1 MRLDS
6 ATGLLRM
13 ETLVSVGPTV
23 SQNVYNTTLLRMEDI
38 PGMLS
43 SGMKC
48 VAGLADGLNTQT
60 ASSVERSIV
69 SVLSSTQV
77 ASALDSNAPACTV
90 QSVIMTETGFVGQYG
105 VTPRVSETLENSYSL
120 PVVAGNSS
128 STARRLG
135 ALPSYPRDISETVR
149 QLIGSRVRFPASL
162 QGARFAVPLSVMA
175 KLGDSAWDGALPAT
189 APDTNVHRRQLQS
202 TGDAASVTSSPLVGN
217 PLMCI
222 RLSDAVMWDL
232 RGGDNAYPVYLKDSL
247 LNTNPTFDYG
257 QFRRLATAM
266 KSTANVTAF
275 GYSFTE
281 PGTYVF
287 GNAGNTNQRLIVTV
301 MESGT
306 SCPTEGPIV
315 PLRVEAVNQVGTR
328 RNDAVFLEL
337 NRSVA
342 LAMALS
348 FLFLVLVLVAG
359 FAYFHTLPWE
369 ESNLGR
375 VTYRDK
381 GKTGSLLSLQK
392 HTAAAAAAADAT
404 SGSAAKEA
412 AQTVEADSKAA
423 PAAGTA
429 FGSQQSTENSDDED
443 AIVTVTEANLGAI
456 TGDIE
461 IQALKKDPEWLNV
474 AEALMERR
482 SGLVGDLTKMGV
494 DDLDLVN
501 VLETLETHQDAMTVG
516 FLDQGR
522 QTRQTQKR
530 IHNEADSIKRLLAT
544 AAYERSMRDALYTP
558 EDEAMRAAAAKR
570 VMRELKQK
578 DSFQAA
584 LANAQARLATAMFEL
599 MTKLQPGATPLTEQ
613 ALEELR
619 RDEVQLRDLSDNS
632 ELVVDLSANSVIGSI
647 RDGVM
652 ALQSAV
658 DQCAQL
664 AGEDRE
670 RASTGAPV
678 WRLVSALGLGNSRAV
693 NNALE
698 GSRAGE
704 EALSETLRRM
714 MEALEPFADTAP
726 GAQTELHAT
735 AAEFGQLLANTD
747 KVPSVADL
755 FHIRARRERVATAVA
770 SAQGQSHIPG
780 HAADDECVRKHSS
793 EESLDLQA
801 SNPLGLGADG
811 HAQSALNRA
820 GSSEES
826 AAVSTHS
833 SLDSNLNQRNAIEES
848 ELIDRSE
855 VQWLD
860 KEPYVQ
866 KIDSAVARCSGR
878 LRTLF
883 TDLGHV
889 MSMLHAQVPPLAVE
903 SGASLDTVTRHQLT
917 LSGELSAFVAAQQ
930 GESADDA
937 EDDAAMGDE
946 DLLKYMEQ
954 LGHVLHGRVVLA
966 DGTIAS
972 AEGVMPAG
980 TPSGTQQA
988 AGGQGN
994 EEESGRGLHDELKL
1008 DDDDIVTVNTEED
1021 LQLDVGGRIGPAQS
1035 SEAGGSTHNAGMAA
1049 VSAAM
1054 AKDLDRDTQ
1063 RREKV
1068 VLDAVD
1074 EVDRRNGGDIEQQR
1088 AALEEAAEEDAAA
1101 LGDAIG
1107 LSAAERQKLAAA
1119 AKGDAEAIADAVA
1132 LESQRAREDMAIN
1145 MQQQRA
1151 ARAEAKLRD
1160 AQAGVVAEM
1169 ENAVADEA
1177 ATKASEV
1184 AAEQASADKE
1194 YENEQAD
1201 MQAAVAKKKLA
1212 IAAEREEK
1220 LATLRQQLQ
1229 EAQQAAEAGHSNAE
1243 ELAADAAA
1251 AEAELEAAI
1260 EREAQLAEAQA
1271 AVQAGI
1277 QTASDDLE
1285 AARQAHTAAIEQAAA
1300 DFQEQRTKGIAELEA
1315 ALGQERDDA
1324 VAALEA
1330 KNSAELEEATSA
1342 VERETLAR
1350 GHAEERARLEAE
1362 LAEEETRRKHQLE
1375 NRIKEASTSMEAK
1388 RAQLMQ
1394 EHEATV
1400 QRLAEKQ
1407 QQERG
1412 HQQAKLR
1419 RRLEE
1424 RKAKRAAARAKK
1436 VADELEDAERRAQDA
1451 EARGNATGARLIRA
1465 TVAAAHASSHSAYT
1479 KSEKDSEQALTA
1491 ASEADETAMAT
1502 TFTQEAKL
1510 ASLRGKA
1517 RADIAFVNASVQAAR
1532 EAEERD
1538 IAERQRDKLQRKWA
1552 MLDAK
1557 AEAET
1562 NAAGEDAAKV
1572 KEIQQRSRE
1581 DLTEYRKQLD
1591 AELQHERDV
1600 LKTKMLAAEKE
1611 ASAKVALIQSQADEQ
1626 EKALRVQWSKD
1637 IDSAMTG
1644 VRSDAERKAAAAN
1657 DRLRDRRLDRLQSIM
1672 AKAEAQ
1678 KAAIEDARRK
1688 QAAAL
1693 QTRLDAQAKNAQA
1706 WEADLMSKVATVSGG
1721 AVGGSSGDVAM
1732 DAASAHE
1739 RARLEAEAESDRLEL
1754 AREQAVQRA
1763 AAEAA
1768 AEEDAA
1774 KARQDAAR
1782 AAVEEQQRLIAA
1794 KRAEQDAKR
1803 AAMGNVTQEE
1813 LQRIKAEQ
1821 EAEMAEYTAAMASN
1835 REEQDRKLNAR
1846 LEARQARKARA
1857 LARKQDEERKSSQVK
1872 NARALGAIES
1882 LTASQREK
1890 QALLDVLEDGSLTP
1904 DRKAEAIEAV
1914 LGQRHARETAELMAQ
1929 QYQERQNRKK
1939 ALLEGLYEEKRGE
1952 MADAVDAAKTD
1963 GASAAEIA
1971 EVMQQIN
1978 DSYKSRI
1985 ANETGALSQELEGQ
1999 HASEMITLR
2008 QRQLA
2013 EVSEAFSAL
2022 APEDI
2027 LRRHEME
2034 EAAKEAQE
2042 LAAFQAEMESEK
2054 QRRMAAL
2061 KAAQADAEAKW
2072 RSEQEGEMRK
2082 LEEEHQRML
2091 RQQEEQA
2098 RRQTEAREAL
2108 ARKDEDAARAMAE
2121 SEASGASEEERE
2133 RIMAAYRADAA
2144 ARSSKMSEQR
2154 EKQQAA
2160 VQARLAKRKAARER
2174 KLAEEMEA
2182 KRLAMAA
2189 DQQMQMQ
2196 GTVQAVQ
2203 SSMSRTMSNLAQ
2215 RAIRRSMASMAR
2227 MVPPSGRRASFA
2239 GKAALGAAGA
2249 GLVARGSAHDMRSGS
2264 RLQAAASMRQAPG
2277 APSLA
2282 ARFAAAQLD
2291 VGELQNRVDMLEN
2304 TLSTIASNPS
2314 ALFMP
2319 GAVPQ
2324 LGGDAAPPGDG
2335 PVPALKLPA
2344 GTPGP
2349 ASGRR
2354 SLASGRSEAESI
2366 LAVMPEEIATAVMS
2380 VGRGQQDYTPQQAD
2394 GVLQVEDMRNL
2405 THRRAQHLRFARSLV
2420 SLLGM
2425 DEATLGAQGIRVL
2438 PARAFPRDLSAAN
2451 SFRGDFFWEN
2461 SSSPRSLYIRSSALE
2476 KISTL
2481 YSHLN
2486 HLLAVL
2492 RVSPSDLG
2500 ADHSASVIAALNKNL
2515 LICGQQLFQSMGKAS
2530 GGDFEGFVGAPA
2542 ASQAAALLPRSPA
2555 RPPVAGGRSPAA
2567 MTSARS
2573 MAGEEKGGEY
2583 APESMAERMAKYKAA
2598 VHRK

>member
-6 ATGLLRM
+6 TTGLLRL

-23 SQNVYNTTLLRMEDI
+23 SQNVYNTTLLRMEDV
-38 PGMLS
+38 PGLLS
-43 SGMKC
+43 AGLKC
-48 VAGLADGLNTQT
+48 VAGLADGLNSQSP
-60 ASSVERSIV
+60 SSIERSIV
-69 SVLSSTQV
+69 AVLSAAEVRDT
-77 ASALDSNAPACTV
+77 LDSNAPACTV
-90 QSVIMTETGFVGQYG
+90 QSVIMTQSGFVGQYG
-105 VTPRVSETLENSYSL
+105 VTPRVSETLDGSYSL
-120 PVVAGNSS
+120 PVAAGNSS
-128 STARRLG
+128 GSRRLSAG
-135 ALPSYPRDISETVR
+135 SGGVLSSTVQHLLGPRTRVP
-149 QLIGSRVRFPASL
+149 QLL
-162 QGARFAVPLSVMA
+162 TGARLAVPLSVMA
-175 KLGDSAWDGALPAT
+175 KLGDEAWLDATPAV
-189 APDTNVHRRQLQS
+189 APDSHVHRRSLQ
-202 TGDAASVTSSPLVGN
+202 TTADAASVTSSPLVGN

-222 RLSDAVMWDL
+222 RLGDSVMWDL
-232 RGGDNAYPVYLKDSL
+232 RGGDASYPAYLKDSL
-247 LNTNPTFDYG
+247 LNTNPNFDYG

-275 GYSFTE
+275 GFSFTE

-287 GNAGNTNQRLIVTV
+287 GNAGNLNQRLIVTV

-315 PLRVEAVNQVGTR
+315 PMRVEAVNQVGTR
-328 RNDAVFLEL
+328 RNDQVFLEL
-337 NRSVA
+337 NRAVA
-342 LAMALS
+342 LSMALA

-392 HTAAAAAAADAT
+392 HTAAAAAAAEADAKPAA
-404 SGSAAKEA
+404 AAKA
-412 AQTVEADSKAA
+412 ADAGPGADSKAT
-423 PAAGTA
+423 PAAGVA
-429 FGSQQSTENSDDED
+429 FASQESDANSIDDDD
-443 AIVTVTEANLGAI
+443 AIVTVTESNLGAL
-456 TGDIE
+456 TGDITVKPLE
-461 IQALKKDPEWLNV
+461 KDPEWLNV

-522 QTRQTQKR
+522 QTRQTQKS
-530 IHNEADSIKRLLAT
+530 IHSEADSIKRLLAT

-558 EDEAMRAAAAKR
+558 EDEAVRAAAAKR

-578 DSFQAA
+578 DSFQSA
-584 LANAQARLATAMFEL
+584 LANAQSRLTATMFEL
-599 MTKLQPGATPLTEQ
+599 MSKLQPGAVPLTEQ
-613 ALEELR
+613 AVKELR
-619 RDEVQLRDLSDNS
+619 RDEVQLRDLTAAS
-632 ELVVDLSANSVIGSI
+632 ELVVDLSPNSVIGSI
-647 RDGVM
+647 RDSVM

-670 RASTGAPV
+670 RASSGAPV

-704 EALSETLRRM
+704 EALSETRRRM

-735 AAEFGQLLANTD
+735 AAEFGQMLANTD

-770 SAQGQSHIPG
+770 SAQGVAHTPG
-780 HAADDECVRKHSS
+780 QDRSPATREASD
-793 EESLDLQA
+793 ESLDLEA
-801 SNPLGLGADG
+801 SNPLGDNVDG
-811 HAQSALNRA
+811 HVQSALKRE
-820 GSSEES
+820 GSSETDGGS
-826 AAVSTHS
+826 SHS
-833 SLDSNLNQRNAIEES
+833 SLDSNLNQHNAVEES

-860 KEPYVQ
+860 KEAYVQ
-866 KIDSAVARCSGR
+866 KVDSAVARCSGR

-889 MSMLHAQVPPLAVE
+889 MSMLHAQVPPLAAE
-903 SGASLDTVTRHQLT
+903 SGSALDVVTRHQQT
-917 LSGELSAFVAAQQ
+917 LGGELASFVAAQQ
-930 GESADDA
+930 A
-937 EDDAAMGDE
+937 EDANVDEEEAALGDD

-980 TPSGTQQA
+980 TPSGKHA
-988 AGGQGN
+988 PDEHEADL
-994 EEESGRGLHDELKL
+994 SGAKHLHDELKL

-1021 LQLDVGGRIGPAQS
+1021 LHLEASGRSGAAHG

-1049 VSAAM
+1049 VTAAM

-1068 VLDAVD
+1068 VMDAVA
-1074 EVDRRNGGDIEQQR
+1074 EVDKRNGGDADQQR

-1107 LSAAERQKLAAA
+1107 LSAAEREKLAAS
-1119 AKGDAEAIADAVA
+1119 AKGDADAIAKAVA
-1132 LESQRAREDMAIN
+1132 EEGQRAREDMAIN
-1145 MQQQRA
+1145 LQQQRA

-1169 ENAVADEA
+1169 ENAVAEEA
-1177 ATKASEV
+1177 TIKASEV
-1184 AAEQASADKE
+1184 AQEQAAADEE
-1194 YENEQAD
+1194 YKNEQAD
-1201 MQAAVAKKKLA
+1201 MQAAVEKKKLA
-1212 IAAEREEK
+1212 IAAQREAK
-1220 LATLRQQLQ
+1220 LVELRAQLQ
-1229 EAQQAAEAGHSNAE
+1229 AAQRAAEAGQSNAE
-1243 ELAADAAA
+1243 ELATEAAA

-1271 AVQAGI
+1271 AVQEGI
-1277 QTASDDLE
+1277 HAASTELE
-1285 AARQAHTAAIEQAAA
+1285 AAREAHQTAVEQTEQE
-1300 DFQEQRTKGIAELEA
+1300 FQQRRVREVAELEA
-1315 ALGQERDDA
+1315 ALTQERDTA
-1324 VAALEA
+1324 VAELEA
-1330 KNSAELEEATSA
+1330 KNAAELEAATTA

-1362 LAEEETRRKHQLE
+1362 LAEQETRRKSQLE
-1375 NRIKEASTSMEAK
+1375 NRIKEASTDMEAK
-1388 RAQLMQ
+1388 RSRLMQ

-1436 VADELEDAERRAQDA
+1436 VADELADAERRAQEA
-1451 EARGNATGARLIRA
+1451 EARGDASGAKLIRA
-1465 TVAAAHASSHSAYT
+1465 TVAAAHASSSAAFS
-1479 KSEKDSEQALTA
+1479 KSDKDSEEALQA
-1491 ASEADETAMAT
+1491 ASAAEENAMKT

-1517 RADIAFVNASVQAAR
+1517 RADIARVNTAVEAAR
-1532 EAEERD
+1532 DAGEREM
-1538 IAERQRDKLQRKWA
+1538 AERQREKLQRKQA
-1552 MLDAK
+1552 MLDARV
-1557 AEAET
+1557 EAET

-1572 KEIQQRSRE
+1572 KQVQQKARE
-1581 DLTEYRKQLD
+1581 AMAEYRNQL
-1591 AELQHERDV
+1591 AEEQKHERDV
-1600 LKTKMLAAEKE
+1600 LKAKMLAAEKE

-1626 EKALRVQWSKD
+1626 EKALRLQWSKD
-1637 IDSAMTG
+1637 IDAAMTG
-1644 VRSDAERKAAAAN
+1644 VKSQAERKAAAAT
-1657 DRLRDRRLDRLQSIM
+1657 DRLRDRRLERLQSIM

-1693 QTRLDAQAKNAQA
+1693 EAKLDAQAKHAHE
-1706 WEADLMSKVATVSGG
+1706 WEADLMSKVASASGG
-1721 AVGGSSGDVAM
+1721 AVGHSGRGMVM
-1732 DAASAHE
+1732 DAASAAE
-1739 RARLEAEAESDRLEL
+1739 RAKLEAEAESERLEL
-1754 AREQAVQRA
+1754 AREQAQQRA

-1774 KARQDAAR
+1774 RARQDAAR

-1803 AAMGNVTQEE
+1803 AAMGDVTQEE

-1846 LEARQARKARA
+1846 LEARRARKRKALERQQATQRAAADSTKARA
-1857 LARKQDEERKSSQVK
+1857 LAGVEAAA
-1872 NARALGAIES
+1872 AR
-1882 LTASQREK
+1882 QRETE
-1890 QALLDVLEDGSLTP
+1890 ALKAVLTEGGVSA
-1904 DRKAEAIEAV
+1904 DRKADAIETV
-1914 LGQRHARETAELMAQ
+1914 LGERHAVETAQLLAE
-1929 QYQERQNRKK
+1929 QYEERQNRKK

-1952 MADAVDAAKTD
+1952 MAELMDDLKRQGADDAAVAEAEDKFNQRWSTQIATAE
-1963 GASAAEIA
+1963 ASLAAEV
-1971 EVMQQIN
+1971 EGKHNSEQI
-1978 DSYKSRI
+1978 S
-1985 ANETGALSQELEGQ
+1985 
-1999 HASEMITLR
+1999 LR

-2061 KAAQADAEAKW
+2061 KAAQAEAEAQW
-2072 RSEQEGEMRK
+2072 RSEQEAEMRK

-2091 RQQEEQA
+2091 RQQEAAAE
-2098 RRQTEAREAL
+2098 RQRLMREER
-2108 ARKDEDAARAMAE
+2108 ARKEDEAARAAAE
-2121 SEASGASEEERE
+2121 SEASGVSEEERE
-2133 RIMAAYRADAA
+2133 RIMAAFRADAA
-2144 ARSSKMSEQR
+2144 ARAAKMSEQR
-2154 EKQQAA
+2154 DKQQAA

-2174 KLAEEMEA
+2174 KLASEMEA
-2182 KRLAMAA
+2182 KRLGLAA
-2189 DQQMQMQ
+2189 EQQKQMQ

-2203 SSMSRTMSNLAQ
+2203 GSMSRTMSNLAQ

-2239 GKAALGAAGA
+2239 GKGALGAAGVRLA
-2249 GLVARGSAHDMRSGS
+2249 SHGSAREMGGRSGS

-2277 APSLA
+2277 APTLA

-2304 TLSTIASNPS
+2304 ALSAIASNPS
-2314 ALFMP
+2314 ALFTP
-2319 GAVPQ
+2319 GAVPIM
-2324 LGGDAAPPGDG
+2324 GGAPGAPPGDG
-2335 PVPALKLPA
+2335 PVPALNLPSS
-2344 GTPGP
+2344 P
-2349 ASGRR
+2349 ARQQGQR

-2366 LAVMPEEIATAVMS
+2366 LSVMPEEIATAVMS
-2380 VGRGQQDYTPQQAD
+2380 VGRGQQDYTPAATD
-2394 GVLQVEDMRNL
+2394 GVLQAEDMRNL

-2425 DEATLGAQGIRVL
+2425 DESAAGSSGIRVL
-2438 PARAFPRDLSAAN
+2438 PARSFPRELSAAN
-2451 SFRGDFFWEN
+2451 CFRGDFYWDSTSQPHN
-2461 SSSPRSLYIRSSALE
+2461 LYIRSGALE
-2476 KISTL
+2476 KISVL

-2492 RVSPSDLG
+2492 RVSPADLSQ
-2500 ADHSASVIAALNKNL
+2500 DHSPDVIAALNKNL
-2515 LICGQQLFQSMGKAS
+2515 LVCGQQLFQSMAKAS
-2530 GGDFEGFVGAPA
+2530 GGDFEGFVS
-2542 ASQAAALLPRSPA
+2542 ASSANQAAALLPRSPA
-2555 RPPVAGGRSPAA
+2555 RPPVTGSRAAAGAA
-2567 MTSARS
+2567 SARS
-2573 MAGEEKGGEY
+2573 MAGEEKGGEF
-2583 APESMAERMAKYKAA
+2583 APETMADRMDK
-2598 VHRK
+2598 